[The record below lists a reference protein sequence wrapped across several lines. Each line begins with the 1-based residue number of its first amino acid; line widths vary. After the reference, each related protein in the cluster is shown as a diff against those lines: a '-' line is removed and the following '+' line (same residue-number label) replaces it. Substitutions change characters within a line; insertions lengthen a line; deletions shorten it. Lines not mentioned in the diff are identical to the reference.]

1 MTQAEIIT
9 HHLQQHGSI
18 TPLEAQSNYNVWRL
32 AAVVNRLKNR
42 GFNITS
48 QMNHF
53 EDYAY
58 RMGVSGRTANEIT
71 GQEHLEVLALAANYV
86 DSAVSKTCNI
96 GDDVPYEDFK
106 TLYYDAWK
114 LGCKGIT
121 TFRAAGKRYGIL
133 NKPKEE
139 EPAAEACY
147 FDPETG
153 QKSCE

>member
-9 HHLQQHGSI
+9 NHLQKHCSI

-48 QMNHF
+48 QMKHF

-71 GQEHLEVLALAANYV
+71 GQEHL
-86 DSAVSKTCNI
+86 
-96 GDDVPYEDFK
+96 
-106 TLYYDAWK
+106 
-114 LGCKGIT
+114 
-121 TFRAAGKRYGIL
+121 
-133 NKPKEE
+133 
-139 EPAAEACY
+139 
-147 FDPETG
+147 
-153 QKSCE
+153 